1 MACPI
6 CGFTGAI
13 FFNDTVQKYQYFI
26 KDKFDYVDCSLE
38 YCSKCDHIH
47 NYSFKEEWLD
57 EIYNN
62 QPTPSVPVSNAMM
75 TRTDYVLEWIGYDFY
90 NKKNIME
97 IGGGDGSLTCLLA
110 KHAKTVTL
118 FEPNKNINNRKFSN
132 NVTIIGEFY
141 NGQNIEYKPDLIIF
155 KQVLEHIY
163 DIKTFVNN
171 VSNILNKD
179 GMIYCEIP
187 LSNFIIDNYA
197 AQDIHTQHIQYF
209 SMISIVKLFNLYGLG
224 VFKYHLIKNG
234 HDIGLLFGK
243 SLNYSNAS
251 VSTKKISYKNISN
264 FESNV
269 IFRASLLQHLDLK
282 NIILY
287 GATAHALWALR
298 HINSTVYIHDD
309 NKALSYYSMYNNES
323 IIPIKNKGVFDDC
336 MHISV
341 LITAYLHDDNIMKN
355 FNTYNDK
362 CKKLYTANPK
372 KFMSSLKYTYTR

>member
-1 MACPI
+1 
-6 CGFTGAI
+6 
-13 FFNDTVQKYQYFI
+13 
-26 KDKFDYVDCSLE
+26 
-38 YCSKCDHIH
+38 
-47 NYSFKEEWLD
+47 
-57 EIYNN
+57 
-62 QPTPSVPVSNAMM
+62 
-75 TRTDYVLEWIGYDFY
+75 
-90 NKKNIME
+90 
-97 IGGGDGSLTCLLA
+97 
-110 KHAKTVTL
+110 
-118 FEPNKNINNRKFSN
+118 
-132 NVTIIGEFY
+132 
-141 NGQNIEYKPDLIIF
+141 
-155 KQVLEHIY
+155 
-163 DIKTFVNN
+163 
-171 VSNILNKD
+171 
-179 GMIYCEIP
+179 
-187 LSNFIIDNYA
+187 
-197 AQDIHTQHIQYF
+197 
-209 SMISIVKLFNLYGLG
+209 MISIVKLFNLYGLG